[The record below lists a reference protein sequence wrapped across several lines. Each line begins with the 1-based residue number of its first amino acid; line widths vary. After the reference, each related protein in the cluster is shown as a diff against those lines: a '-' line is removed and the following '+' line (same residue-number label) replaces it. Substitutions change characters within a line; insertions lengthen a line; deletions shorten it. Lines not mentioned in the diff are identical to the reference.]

1 MESAV
6 WKEILQYYFVETG
19 LGFAIAGAI
28 AAVSLGCIGSAHG
41 IRLAA
46 GQAAGVMSEKPELFG
61 RLLILIALPGTQ
73 GFYSFVIA
81 VLIAVYSGLTKAT
94 VAASPPVG
102 LAFLAI
108 GVFAGA
114 SEYRS
119 AVHQGATSAASIN
132 LTAKRPSEFGRSV
145 LLPALVE
152 TYAVVTLL
160 ASILLI
166 IWVSNANLKL
176 AEPKPRFAPPAVEEA
191 TPAPETE

>member
-1 MESAV
+1 VDSTV
-6 WKEILQYYFVETG
+6 WKEILHYYFVETG

-41 IRLAA
+41 IQIAA

-81 VLIAVYSGLTKAT
+81 ILIAVYSGLTKAT
-94 VAASPPVG
+94 VAVSPPVG
-102 LAFLAI
+102 LGLLAI
-108 GVFAGA
+108 GVCAGA
-114 SEYRS
+114 SEWRS
-119 AVHQGATSAASIN
+119 AVHQGTTSAASIN
-132 LTAKRPSEFGRSV
+132 LTAKRPSEAGRSI

-152 TYAVVTLL
+152 TYAVLTLL

-166 IWVSNANLKL
+166 IWITSADLKL
-176 AEPKPRFAPPAVEEA
+176 AEPRPRYAPAAAEEA
-191 TPAPETE
+191 APSETP